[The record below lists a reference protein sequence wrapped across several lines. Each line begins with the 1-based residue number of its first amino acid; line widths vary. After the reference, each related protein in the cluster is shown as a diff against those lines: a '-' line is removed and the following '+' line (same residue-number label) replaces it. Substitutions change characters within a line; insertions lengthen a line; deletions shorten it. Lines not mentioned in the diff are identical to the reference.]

1 MTGKLRKAAVNALYV
16 LTVVALI
23 FAVWSIAAA
32 AAGSEFIMPTV
43 PDTFRAL
50 GQTLALASFWL
61 ALGQTLLRCLI
72 SFVVSVGLFFV
83 LFFLASAFRPAARII
98 SPIVSVLRTLPTMAV
113 SLVLA
118 IWTGA
123 KVAPIVLGVL
133 VIMPV
138 LYSSAAARAN
148 AVPKE
153 LREIAELCGAGRTQ
167 TFFCVTLP
175 YAAGGFSESLPSAL
189 SFDVK
194 IVIAA
199 EILMQTAGSIGILM
213 YKAQVYYMTATLLS
227 LVAAAVVVSVALEYA
242 TRAILR
248 VALSRF
254 DGDNT

>member
-1 MTGKLRKAAVNALYV
+1 MKSKVRKTAENALYAV
-16 LTVVALI
+16 TVVGLI

-32 AAGSEFIMPTV
+32 VVGSEFIMPTV

-50 GQTLALASFWL
+50 GETLALPSFWR
-61 ALGQTLLRCLI
+61 ALGATLLRCVL
-72 SFVVSVGLFFV
+72 SFAVSVALFFA
-83 LFFLASAFRPAARII
+83 LFFLSSAFDAAARIVR
-98 SPIVSVLRTLPTMAV
+98 PIVSVLRTLPTMAV

-138 LYSSAAARAN
+138 LYSSAAARAGT
-148 AVPKE
+148 VPKE
-153 LREIAELCGAGRTQ
+153 LREIARLCGAGRAQ
-167 TFFCVTLP
+167 RFFNVTLP

-189 SFDVK
+189 SFTVK

-213 YKAQVYYMTATLLS
+213 YKAQVYYMTATLLA
-227 LVAAAVVVSVALEYA
+227 LVAAAVIVSVALEYIA
-242 TRAILR
+242 RAVLT
-248 VALSRF
+248 VTLSRF
-254 DGDNT
+254 DG

>member
-1 MTGKLRKAAVNALYV
+1 MKSKVRKTAENALYAV
-16 LTVVALI
+16 IVVGLI

-32 AAGSEFIMPTV
+32 VADSEFIMPTV

-50 GQTLALASFWL
+50 GETLALPSFWR
-61 ALGQTLLRCLI
+61 ALGATLLRCAL
-72 SFVVSVGLFFV
+72 SFAVSVALFFA
-83 LFFLASAFRPAARII
+83 LFFLSSAFDAAARIVR
-98 SPIVSVLRTLPTMAV
+98 PIVSVLRTLPTMAV

-138 LYSSAAARAN
+138 LYSSAAARAGT
-148 AVPKE
+148 VPKE
-153 LREIAELCGAGRTQ
+153 LREIARLCGASRAQ
-167 TFFCVTLP
+167 RFFNVTLP

-189 SFDVK
+189 SFTVK

-213 YKAQVYYMTATLLS
+213 YKAQVYYMTATLLA
-227 LVAAAVVVSVALEYA
+227 LVAAAVIVSVALEYIA
-242 TRAILR
+242 RAVL
-248 VALSRF
+248 VVTLSRF
-254 DGDNT
+254 DG

>member
-1 MTGKLRKAAVNALYV
+1 MKSKVRKTAVNALYAV
-16 LTVVALI
+16 IVVGLI

-32 AAGSEFIMPTV
+32 VADSEFIMPTV

-50 GQTLALASFWL
+50 GETLALPSFWR
-61 ALGQTLLRCLI
+61 ALGATLLRCAL
-72 SFVVSVGLFFV
+72 SFAVSVALFFA
-83 LFFLASAFRPAARII
+83 LFFLSSAFDAAARIVR
-98 SPIVSVLRTLPTMAV
+98 PIVSVLRTLPTMAV

-138 LYSSAAARAN
+138 LYSSAAARAGT
-148 AVPKE
+148 VPKE
-153 LREIAELCGAGRTQ
+153 LREIARLCGASRAQ
-167 TFFCVTLP
+167 RFFNVTLP

-189 SFDVK
+189 SFTVK

-213 YKAQVYYMTATLLS
+213 YKAQVYYMTATLLA
-227 LVAAAVVVSVALEYA
+227 LVAAAVIVSVALEYIA
-242 TRAILR
+242 RAVL
-248 VALSRF
+248 VVTLSRF
-254 DGDNT
+254 DG

>member
-1 MTGKLRKAAVNALYV
+1 MKSKVRKTAENALYAV
-16 LTVVALI
+16 AVVGLI

-32 AAGSEFIMPTV
+32 VVGSEFIMPTV

-50 GQTLALASFWL
+50 GETLALPSFWR
-61 ALGQTLLRCLI
+61 ALGATLLRCAL
-72 SFVVSVGLFFV
+72 SFAVSVALFFA
-83 LFFLASAFRPAARII
+83 LFFLSSAFDAAARIVR
-98 SPIVSVLRTLPTMAV
+98 PIVSVLRTLPTMAV

-138 LYSSAAARAN
+138 LYSSAAARAGT
-148 AVPKE
+148 VPKE
-153 LREIAELCGAGRTQ
+153 LREIARLCGASRAQ
-167 TFFCVTLP
+167 RFFNVTLP

-189 SFDVK
+189 SFTVK

-213 YKAQVYYMTATLLS
+213 YKAQVYYMTATLLA
-227 LVAAAVVVSVALEYA
+227 LVAAAVIVSVALEYIA
-242 TRAILR
+242 RAVL
-248 VALSRF
+248 VVTLSRF
-254 DGDNT
+254 DG

>member
-50 GQTLALASFWL
+50 GQTLALASFWR
-61 ALGQTLLRCLI
+61 ALGATLLRCLI
-72 SFVVSVGLFFV
+72 SFAVSVGLFFV

-153 LREIAELCGAGRTQ
+153 LREIAELCGAG
-167 TFFCVTLP
+167 FFCVTLP

-248 VALSRF
+248 AALSRF